1 MQEKQYLG
9 GWRGWMTAFVISLA
23 SSAQAH
29 DPGLSTAA
37 LKLFPDRLEAEVT
50 FARAD
55 IEALVPLD
63 QDGNGKV
70 SQQEWDSA
78 QPQLENLSR
87 EALNVLMN
95 GDSVIIT
102 GPDFQLD
109 ENNNFRISGVFP
121 SRGAK
126 ALKIE
131 SPLIAQLARGHRQFM
146 TLLDGQG
153 ASLAEE
159 LLSADHNVVELSL
172 PDQVADANGGQPP
185 SPEEITERQEFSGGH
200 TPPTPIET
208 ARTGTF
214 TQFFFMGVEHILT
227 GYDHLLFLFGL
238 LIAMSQFR
246 ATVWVITCFTLAHS
260 ATLALAAFDLVRIP
274 SHIVE
279 PLIATTIIYVGVENL
294 LRSGGPTGRWKLTL
308 IFGTIHG
315 LGFATELKEKLAGM
329 IGAKIAVPLVS
340 FNLGV
345 ELGQMAV
352 ATLVLPLIWWL
363 RAEPALMRRSL
374 PVCSTLV
381 VLAGAWWLFERT
393 LQA

>member
-1 MQEKQYLG
+1 MQEKRYLR
-9 GWRGWMTAFVISLA
+9 GWHGWMTALVISLA

-37 LKLFPDRLEAEVT
+37 LKVFPDRLEAEVT

-63 QDGNGKV
+63 QDRDGKV
-70 SQQEWDSA
+70 SQLEWDSA
-78 QPQLENLSR
+78 QPQLEKLSR
-87 EALNVLMN
+87 EALKVLMN
-95 GDSVIIT
+95 GDPVVIT
-102 GPDFQLD
+102 GSDFQLD

-121 SRGAK
+121 SRSAK

-131 SPLIAQLARGHRQFM
+131 SPLIPRLARGHRQFM
-146 TLLDGQG
+146 TLVDEQG
-153 ASLAEE
+153 APLAEE
-159 LLSADHNVVELSL
+159 LLSADQNVKELSL
-172 PDQVADANGGQPP
+172 PGRLVESTDGRRPP
-185 SPEEITERQEFSGGH
+185 LQI
-200 TPPTPIET
+200 
-208 ARTGTF
+208 GTF
-214 TQFFFMGVEHILT
+214 TRFFFSGVEHILT

-246 ATVWVITCFTLAHS
+246 ATVGVITCFTVAHS

-279 PLIATTIIYVGVENL
+279 PLIAATIIYVGVENL
-294 LRSGGPTGRWKLTL
+294 LRPGGATGRWKLTL
-308 IFGTIHG
+308 IFGMIHG
-315 LGFATELKEKLAGM
+315 LGFATELKEKLVGM
-329 IGAKIAVPLVS
+329 VGAKIAVPLFS

-352 ATLVLPLIWWL
+352 AALVLPLIWWL

-381 VLAGAWWLFERT
+381 VLAGAWWLLERT